1 MAVCNLEL
9 EGFRVAVTSSSAGI
23 GLGTATVM
31 GRCGARVVITGRREE
46 RLRSSVEKLRGM
58 GIEAYGVRSD
68 FSVEGEAARFIRESV
83 NLLGGLDTL
92 VFVPPQPP
100 GGRFSEIGMDKW
112 RLSYRLLVESALEAI
127 YEALPHLERGRS
139 PSIIV
144 STSVAA
150 WEPIP
155 GIATSSVLR
164 PALHGLVTL
173 LARELA
179 PRGVR
184 VNGVVPGYFMTDR
197 LREVAEMR
205 AKARG
210 VSVEEELRRLEAEV
224 PLGRA
229 GSTEEIGWVIAFL
242 ASPRSSYVTGAL
254 VPVTGGLH
262 RSIR

>member
-1 MAVCNLEL
+1 
-9 EGFRVAVTSSSAGI
+9 
-23 GLGTATVM
+23 
-31 GRCGARVVITGRREE
+31 
-46 RLRSSVEKLRGM
+46 
-58 GIEAYGVRSD
+58 
-68 FSVEGEAARFIRESV
+68 
-83 NLLGGLDTL
+83 
-92 VFVPPQPP
+92 
-100 GGRFSEIGMDKW
+100 MDKW